1 MGTNPSDH
9 QHDPLRPH
17 SHEPNPQPP
26 GGDPTIRFEFPTRA
40 ETLIAVAD
48 LLRLPQVVL
57 ADCFIVSTG
66 HGTSG
71 PFTFGGP
78 TLLSVIEAQVDT
90 STSWSQVEVVSA
102 DGFGTRI
109 ERAELLRPTDSRP
122 IILACQLNGAVLTR
136 QQGLVR
142 LIVPSEHD
150 DALRQVKWI
159 AVIRVK

>member
-1 MGTNPSDH
+1 MHSNHHTH

-17 SHEPNPQPP
+17 SHDPNPAPP
-26 GGDPTIRFEFPTRA
+26 GADPTVRFESPAGSATP
-40 ETLIAVAD
+40 IAVAD
-48 LLRLPQVVL
+48 LQALPQVAL
-57 ADCFIVSTG
+57 PECYIVSTG

-78 TLLSVIEAQVDT
+78 TLLSLIEARLGKDAA
-90 STSWSQVEVVSA
+90 WSQVEVVSA

-109 ERAELLRPTDSRP
+109 ARAELTTPADPRA
-122 IILACQLNGAVLTR
+122 IILACQLDGAALTR

-142 LIVPSEHD
+142 LIVPSERD

-159 AVIRVK
+159 EVVRVK